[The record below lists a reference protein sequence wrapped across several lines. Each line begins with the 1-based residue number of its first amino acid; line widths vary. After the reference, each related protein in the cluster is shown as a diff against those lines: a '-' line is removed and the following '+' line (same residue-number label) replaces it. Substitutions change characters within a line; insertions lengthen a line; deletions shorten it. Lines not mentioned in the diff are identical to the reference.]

1 MDTFLGEFSHE
12 SDENISVHVVEF
24 TKTSALTSLLMSRV
38 SPSGICQLGFY
49 FCRKKETS
57 ECTQD
62 FNFFEEVLLFSEL
75 NLRSMRHT
83 LPKLNVSP

>member
-12 SDENISVHVVEF
+12 SDESISVHIVEF
-24 TKTSALTSLLMSRV
+24 TKTSALTSLLLSRG

-49 FCRKKETS
+49 FCRKKENS

-62 FNFFEEVLLFSEL
+62 FNFSEEVVLFSEL
-75 NLRSMRHT
+75 NLRGMRHT
-83 LPKLNVSP
+83 LAKLNVSP